1 MASGRKDT
9 YRKRRILNDFS
20 TFCSLKA
27 RTYLD
32 PKKKRG
38 GYFLRA
44 KIPKGIE
51 KDVEALVRFL

>member
-20 TFCSLKA
+20 TFCSLKT
-27 RTYLD
+27 RISR
-32 PKKKRG
+32 PEKKGG

>member
-1 MASGRKDT
+1 MIFPHFAA
-9 YRKRRILNDFS
+9 
-20 TFCSLKA
+20 LKLA
-27 RTYLD
+27 YLD